1 MSIFD
6 VFDRISANSQNA
18 RGKIEYVIAG
28 LGNPGLEYE
37 NTRHNAGFIVLD
49 MLAKQCGE
57 EINRMQFKGK
67 TADVMLGDKRC
78 LLLKPTTYM
87 NNSGESIVQALEF
100 YKLDVSSLIVVC
112 DDISLDVG
120 RLRIRRKGSHGGH
133 NGLRSICELT
143 GSDSYERIK
152 MGVGKKPHPDYD
164 LAKWVLGKFGKE
176 DVEKLNTAAEN
187 ACECIKLM
195 VQGKTDQAMN
205 KYNS

>member
-37 NTRHNAGFIVLD
+37 NTRHNAGFIALD
-49 MLAKQCGE
+49 MLARQCGE
-57 EINRMQFKGK
+57 EINRMQFKGR

-176 DVEKLNTAAEN
+176 DMEKLNTAAEN

>member
-57 EINRMQFKGK
+57 EINRMQFKGR
-67 TADVMLGDKRC
+67 TSDVMLGDKRC

-176 DVEKLNTAAEN
+176 DMEKLNTAAEN

>member
-28 LGNPGLEYE
+28 LGNPGLENE

-57 EINRMQFKGK
+57 EINRMQFKGR

-176 DVEKLNTAAEN
+176 DMEKLNTAAEN

>member
-37 NTRHNAGFIVLD
+37 NTRHNVGFIVLD

-57 EINRMQFKGK
+57 EINRMQFKGR

-176 DVEKLNTAAEN
+176 DMEKLNTAAEN

>member
-28 LGNPGLEYE
+28 LGNPGPEYE
-37 NTRHNAGFIVLD
+37 NTRHNAGFIVLG

-57 EINRMQFKGK
+57 EINRMQFKGR

-176 DVEKLNTAAEN
+176 DMEKLNTAAEN

>member
-49 MLAKQCGE
+49 MLAKQCGD
-57 EINRMQFKGK
+57 EINRMQFKGR

-176 DVEKLNTAAEN
+176 DMEKLNTAAEN

>member
-1 MSIFD
+1 M
-6 VFDRISANSQNA
+6 
-18 RGKIEYVIAG
+18 
-28 LGNPGLEYE
+28 
-37 NTRHNAGFIVLD
+37 
-49 MLAKQCGE
+49 
-57 EINRMQFKGK
+57 
-67 TADVMLGDKRC
+67 
-78 LLLKPTTYM
+78 
-87 NNSGESIVQALEF
+87 
-100 YKLDVSSLIVVC
+100 C

-176 DVEKLNTAAEN
+176 DMEKLNTAAEN

>member
-28 LGNPGLEYE
+28 LGNPGPEYE

-57 EINRMQFKGK
+57 EINRMQFKGR
-67 TADVMLGDKRC
+67 TADAMLGDKRC

-176 DVEKLNTAAEN
+176 DMEKLNTAAEN